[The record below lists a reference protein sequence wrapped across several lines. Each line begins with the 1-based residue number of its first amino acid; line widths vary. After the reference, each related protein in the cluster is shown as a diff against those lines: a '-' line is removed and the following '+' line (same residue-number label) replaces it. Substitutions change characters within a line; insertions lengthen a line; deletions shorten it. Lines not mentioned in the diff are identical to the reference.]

1 MLILSGSINQQ
12 VLAQFNQVPTKQG
25 WCADLGPGNSW
36 DNMGNVEGQ
45 SPVGL
50 WAWRQIWFDAG
61 QILLSL
67 SGSEEVQDKI

>member
-36 DNMGNVEGQ
+36 DNMGNLEGQ
-45 SPVGL
+45 NPVGL
-50 WAWRQIWFDAG
+50 
-61 QILLSL
+61 
-67 SGSEEVQDKI
+67 